1 MLCSLYVFPTQY
13 LECLRLRAVV
23 VVYGSGGQLVRL
35 CLGLVLAYL
44 SNSLLALAVPSLSG
58 CKLGK
63 GREELGIGKVEGK
76 VKKAEKE

>member
-1 MLCSLYVFPTQY
+1 MFPVCVPY
-13 LECLRLRAVV
+13 PISGMFEAAAVV